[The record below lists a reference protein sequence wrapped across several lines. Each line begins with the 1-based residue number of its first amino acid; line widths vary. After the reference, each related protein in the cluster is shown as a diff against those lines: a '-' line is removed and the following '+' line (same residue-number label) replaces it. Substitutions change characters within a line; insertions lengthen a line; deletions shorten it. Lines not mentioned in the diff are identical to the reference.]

1 MSKYT
6 TELRYICE
14 SLSGLEKSKG
24 FNDIDT
30 IVKNSRDKIFNFQY
44 PFYSLETK
52 INFETD
58 FLKCYYTREICEETF
73 GLWQLRLQNKLNLI
87 MPYYIELYKTLDL
100 EYNPLL
106 DTDITT
112 NYTKDSKGNNK
123 GTVDKTDNGSSK
135 TNTSIKNTEKT
146 NATNSTNTT
155 NNTKNNSTEK
165 SSRETKGTE
174 NGTNEHSSNST
185 VTKKNT
191 DRFSDTPQ
199 GGLTSLEN
207 NTYLTN
213 GRIIDDTTKTNFSE
227 NNKNSAT
234 TNGTDTVTGSVE
246 NTVTETGQ
254 NTTTINNDV
263 TNNTENNISNT
274 TSLISNTASENTAT
288 NNESFTQRVQGKSSN
303 KSYMEMISEYRKN
316 IININRAII
325 DDLSDLFI
333 LLWE

>member
-100 EYNPLL
+100 EYNPLV
-106 DTDITT
+106 DTDVTT
-112 NYTKDSKGNNK
+112 SYTKDSNGNSTGSTQKTDNANSQTDNTVKFTEKTSGSNK
-123 GTVDKTDNGSSK
+123 GTTESSTENNGTETSTRETTGTETS
-135 TNTSIKNTEKT
+135 TNESTNQSTVIKNNK
-146 NATNSTNTT
+146 
-155 NNTKNNSTEK
+155 
-165 SSRETKGTE
+165 
-174 NGTNEHSSNST
+174 
-185 VTKKNT
+185 

-199 GGLTSLEN
+199 GSLTGLEN

-213 GRIIDDTTKTNFSE
+213 ARLVDDTTTTNGS
-227 NNKNSAT
+227 NNDKNST
-234 TNGTDTVTGSVE
+234 TTSGTDTVNGTAV
-246 NTVTETGQ
+246 NTTNETVQ
-254 NTTTINNDV
+254 NTTTITNDV
-263 TNNTENNISNT
+263 TNN
-274 TSLISNTASENTAT
+274 SENKTTFT
-288 NNESFTQRVQGKSSN
+288 NTLASNANVENTETNKETFTQNVKGKSGSN
-303 KSYMEMISEYRKN
+303 SYMQMIAE
-316 IININRAII
+316 
-325 DDLSDLFI
+325 
-333 LLWE
+333 

>member
-100 EYNPLL
+100 EYNPLV
-106 DTDITT
+106 DTDVTT
-112 NYTKDSKGNNK
+112 SYTKDSNGNSTGSTQKTDNANSQTDNTVKFTEKTSGSNK
-123 GTVDKTDNGSSK
+123 GTTESSTENNGTETSTRETTGTETS
-135 TNTSIKNTEKT
+135 TNESTNQSTVIKNNK
-146 NATNSTNTT
+146 
-155 NNTKNNSTEK
+155 
-165 SSRETKGTE
+165 
-174 NGTNEHSSNST
+174 
-185 VTKKNT
+185 

-199 GGLTSLEN
+199 GSLTGLEN

-213 GRIIDDTTKTNFSE
+213 ARLVDDTTTTNGS
-227 NNKNSAT
+227 NNDKNST
-234 TNGTDTVTGSVE
+234 TTSGTDTVNGTAV
-246 NTVTETGQ
+246 NTTNETVQ
-254 NTTTINNDV
+254 NTTTITNDV
-263 TNNTENNISNT
+263 TNN
-274 TSLISNTASENTAT
+274 SENKTTFT
-288 NNESFTQRVQGKSSN
+288 NTLASNANVENTETNKETFTQNVKGKSGSN
-303 KSYMEMISEYRKN
+303 SYMQMIAEYRKN
-316 IININRAII
+316 IININKSII
-325 DDLSDLFI
+325 DELSDLFI